1 MKKIRVGVMFG
12 GRSGEHE
19 VSIISARR
27 VINALNKSKYEA
39 IPIYI
44 NKKGQ
49 WFLGFD
55 EKLIQG
61 KGTERVYLPPDST
74 KKELVSVDRSST
86 KQKNIDVVFPLL
98 HGTFGEDGSVQ
109 GLLEL
114 SGVPYVGAGV
124 AASAVGMDK
133 DLMKK
138 IFKSSN
144 LSITKYLVFLRKQI
158 KDQANKT
165 VSEVEGKLKY
175 PVFVKPANLGSSIG
189 ITKAYDS
196 KELLIGIEL
205 AFRYDRKI
213 LVEQGID
220 NAREIEVALLG
231 NDNLVVSV
239 CGEVVP
245 SKEFYDYEDKYIL
258 DKAKLIIPAFI
269 SSKLSKKI
277 RTMAAVAFKSID
289 CSGMARIDFL
299 LEPKKEKVYITEVN
313 TIPGFT
319 PISMYPKLMQSSGVT
334 YQKLIDRLISLALE
348 RYAEKKENKLDL
360 PTVLL
365 KKLDRKV

>member
-1 MKKIRVGVMFG
+1 MKKIRIGVMFG
-12 GRSGEHE
+12 GRSSEHE

-27 VINALNKSKYEA
+27 VIDALDKSKYEA
-39 IPIYI
+39 VPIYI

-61 KGTERVYLPPDST
+61 KGTERVYLPPDPT

-86 KQKNIDVVFPLL
+86 KQKNIDVVFSLL

-144 LSITKYLVFLRKQI
+144 LSITKYLVFFRKQI

-165 VSEVEGKLKY
+165 VSEVEGELKY
-175 PVFVKPANLGSSIG
+175 PVFVKPANLGSSVG
-189 ITKAYDS
+189 ITKAHNK
-196 KELLIGIEL
+196 KELKKGLGL
-205 AFRYDRKI
+205 ACEYDRKVI
-213 LVEQGID
+213 VEQGIEK
-220 NAREIEVALLG
+220 AREIEVSVLG
-231 NDNLVVSV
+231 NDEPEVSV

-258 DKAKLIIPAFI
+258 GKQKLIIPAI
-269 SSKLSKKI
+269 LPSEVSNKI
-277 RTMAAVAFKSID
+277 RGMGVKAFKAID
-289 CSGMARIDFL
+289 CAGMARVDFL
-299 LEPKKEKVYITEVN
+299 LDRKTNEIFLSELN

-319 PISMYPKLMQSSGVT
+319 SISMFPKLWEATGLS
-334 YQKLIDRLISLALE
+334 YLKLIDKLINLAIE
-348 RYAEKKENKLDL
+348 RYAAKKENKLDS
-360 PTVLL
+360 PPILL

>member
-1 MKKIRVGVMFG
+1 MKKIRIGVMFG
-12 GRSGEHE
+12 GRSSEHE
-19 VSIISARR
+19 VSIVSARSVISA
-27 VINALNKSKYEA
+27 LDKSKYEA
-39 IPIYI
+39 VPIYI

-61 KGTERVYLPPDST
+61 KGIERVYLPPDPT
-74 KKELVSVDRSST
+74 KKDLVSVDRGSI
-86 KQKNIDVVFPLL
+86 KQKNIDVVFSLL
-98 HGTFGEDGSVQ
+98 HGTFGEDGSIQ

-124 AASAVGMDK
+124 AASAIGMDK

-138 IFKSSN
+138 ILKSAD
-144 LSITKYLVFLRKQI
+144 LPITKYLVFLRKQT

-165 VSEVEGKLKY
+165 VSEVERELKY
-175 PVFVKPANLGSSIG
+175 PVFVKPANLGSSVG
-189 ITKAYDS
+189 ITKAHDS
-196 KELLIGIEL
+196 KELLVGIEL
-205 AFRYDRKI
+205 AYRYDRKI
-213 LVEQGID
+213 LIEQGIN
-220 NAREIEVALLG
+220 NAREIEVAILG
-231 NDNLVVSV
+231 NDNPEVSV

-277 RTMAAVAFKSID
+277 RNMAAVAFKSID
-289 CSGMARIDFL
+289 CSGIARVDFL
-299 LEPKKEKVYITEVN
+299 LKPKKEEVYITEVN

-319 PISMYPKLMQSSGVT
+319 PISMYPKLWEKSGFPYT
-334 YQKLIDRLISLALE
+334 ELIDRLIELAIE
-348 RYAEKKENKLDL
+348 RYNDKKQNK
-360 PTVLL
+360 TSFSSKLL
-365 KKLDRKV
+365 M